1 MDQRGRVKGLRPFG
15 WIITGAAGELG
26 RPLIPFEEVHRKW
39 LAKNALKRND
49 GLRYAASQPVYFDRA
64 ENPE

>member
-1 MDQRGRVKGLRPFG
+1 MRGKGLGPFG
-15 WIITGAAGELG
+15 WIIAGAAGAAGELG
-26 RPLIPFEEVHRKW
+26 RPLIPFDEVHRKW
-39 LAKNALKRND
+39 LAKNVLKRHD